1 MNVSQGHPLHRQAA
15 LSHIS
20 RHPAG
25 LPVRAFT
32 PYVQRLTAS
41 PSAACPLT
49 AAAAQVDPCG
59 RSGQSPRHTPGREA
73 AGLRSR
79 NLRDHQVFTVC
90 LCMYCV
96 PVLPVLP
103 VWRACAVCLYCVPVH
118 VLRACAV
125 CLRNGI
131 DVASCR
137 LARKMRTSE
146 TTRPILQHHSHC
158 LRAPTC
164 LLREDRGSLSKVYV
178 DAFIAAKLR
187 PHQAGHSRGRR
198 PLHAILCLFPLDN
211 CSCITAMQAHA
222 AQSHCQDLLSL
233 SLLSADLYCIPG
245 CAGGGQPGHY
255 ICHAPLDASGRALRR
270 LHLRLPPTSPFPT
283 SLPDRLLSSDHPAP
297 APCTRPLLAATP
309 LRAACSLPFMLLP

>member
-1 MNVSQGHPLHRQAA
+1 MNMPQGHPLRRQAA

-59 RSGQSPRHTPGREA
+59 RSGQSPRHTRGREA

-79 NLRDHQVFTVC
+79 HLRDHQVCTACLLVHVLCACMACLCCVPVLCAYIYCVSVLCTCTVC

-96 PVLPVLP
+96 PVR
-103 VWRACAVCLYCVPVH
+103 WD
-118 VLRACAV
+118 
-125 CLRNGI
+125 GI

-187 PHQAGHSRGRR
+187 PHQAGHSGGRR
-198 PLHAILCLFPLDN
+198 PLHAIL
-211 CSCITAMQAHA
+211 
-222 AQSHCQDLLSL
+222 
-233 SLLSADLYCIPG
+233 
-245 CAGGGQPGHY
+245 
-255 ICHAPLDASGRALRR
+255 R
-270 LHLRLPPTSPFPT
+270 LLPPTVTAGAAGHCMPSFACFP
-283 SLPDRLLSSDHPAP
+283 
-297 APCTRPLLAATP
+297 
-309 LRAACSLPFMLLP
+309 